1 MIKGSM
7 GRGIGMKETL
17 EEIGARLRE
26 LRELSKVT
34 VGEMADYLKMPADR
48 YSCYEEGKLDIPASV
63 LIEVARRLDVDLGVI
78 LTGQE
83 PKMNIFTITR
93 NGEGIEVE
101 RRKQYRYQ
109 SLAGKFMHKKAEP
122 FIVTVEPRKDM
133 PPAKQSIYSHTG
145 QEFDYVLEGTLKI
158 HIRDQE
164 VVLNEGDSI
173 FFDSSYG
180 HEMEALNDRSVKL
193 LAVVM

>member
-1 MIKGSM
+1 
-7 GRGIGMKETL
+7 MKETL
-17 EEIGARLRE
+17 EEVGARLRE
-26 LRELSKVT
+26 LRELSKIT
-34 VGEMADYLKMPADR
+34 VAEMADYLKMPADR

-63 LIEVARRLDVDLGVI
+63 LIEVARKMDVDMGVI

-93 NGEGIEVE
+93 NGEGAEVE

-109 SLAGKFMHKKAEP
+109 SLAGKFMRKKAEP
-122 FIVTVEPRKDM
+122 FIVTIEPRKDT
-133 PPAKQSIYSHTG
+133 PSAKPSVYSHAG

-158 HIRDQE
+158 YIRDQE

-180 HEMEALNDRSVKL
+180 HEMEALNDKPAKL